1 MAVDYIWENL
11 RFEAYLQLSKSK
23 CPLGG
28 LVRKW
33 GPCTLRQAPDLFD
46 CLVRSI
52 IAQFISTKA
61 AETISTRICAA
72 GRKPLFYP
80 SGIMKLGHIGLKKLG
95 LSTAKASF
103 LMGAAE
109 LWKDR
114 SRKRLPALQAGIEE
128 VETLLG
134 ELQGVGPWTLD
145 MLRIFALGKPDVFP
159 VGDYGLKSGIA
170 ELFGMTE
177 PPDKAQLQR
186 IGEPWAPYRTF
197 ATWYIWRSKRNVPQS

>member
-1 MAVDYIWENL
+1 MNL
-11 RFEAYLQLSKSK
+11 
-23 CPLGG
+23 
-28 LVRKW
+28 
-33 GPCTLRQAPDLFD
+33 GP
-46 CLVRSI
+46 
-52 IAQFISTKA
+52 
-61 AETISTRICAA
+61 
-72 GRKPLFYP
+72 
-80 SGIMKLGHIGLKKLG
+80 IGLKKLG

-134 ELQGVGPWTLD
+134 ELPGVGPWTLD
-145 MLRIFALGKPDVFP
+145 MLRIFALGKPDIFP

-177 PPDKAQLQR
+177 LPDKAQLFR

-197 ATWYIWRSKRNVPQS
+197 ATWYIWRSKGNVPQS